1 MKLSKWHKI
10 ILSLLIVGVV
20 GLVVHISAFG
30 QQSKLGPNFALFA
43 YFFFEW
49 VTLGFLGIIAFTIR
63 KLKIVKN
70 NEHFLYIFIG
80 TCNALNA
87 GYCCYLINQ
96 GTVRAGLLEVWL
108 LAGATGFLAFLI
120 FVDIFL

>member
-10 ILSLLIVGVV
+10 ILSVLIIGVI
-20 GLVVHISAFG
+20 GLVVYIGVFG
-30 QQSKLGPNFALFA
+30 QQSKLGPDFALFA

-49 VTLGFLGIIAFTIR
+49 ATLAILGIIAFTLR
-63 KLKIVKN
+63 KLKIAKD

-80 TCNALNA
+80 TCNAVNA
-87 GYCCYLINQ
+87 GYCFYLINQ
-96 GTVRAGLLEVWL
+96 GAVLAGLLEVWL
-108 LAGATGFLAFLI
+108 LAGATGCLAFLI